1 MKQPRAGI
9 PQALSISWIHP
20 YPKAGLS
27 YLKRESLISY
37 NGRFGPVDDFREG
50 QLPARAEQHRDAA
63 SLRVK
68 RASLESP
75 LHMFPKFQA
84 INHYLGAMG
93 KADIA
98 WGW

>member
-1 MKQPRAGI
+1 M
-9 PQALSISWIHP
+9 
-20 YPKAGLS
+20 S

-63 SLRVK
+63 SLRVR

-75 LHMFPKFQA
+75 LHTFPKFQA
-84 INHYLGAMG
+84 INHYWAMG
-93 KADIA
+93 KTDIA
-98 WGW
+98 WRW